1 MGKTAISLVVML
13 FALQADDPNLK
24 YLKERGFSI
33 SKPPKKDEWQFKDSG
48 RFKKSQLVVQNIVT
62 DVSIEMYS
70 EELDSDKINYDPKY
84 TLERLWKSVSS
95 NGDYKEVK
103 QIGKIQATTFPNKGA
118 GGQRVWLL
126 DMTLNLED
134 MPMEWKAYCFVGHE
148 NRSGFIVYVLSK
160 AGLYAK
166 HKADLEY
173 MLSTI
178 KTYKIP
184 K

>member
-1 MGKTAISLVVML
+1 VSKIAVSLAVAL
-13 FALQADDPNLK
+13 LALQADDPNLK

-33 SKPPKKDEWQFKDSG
+33 SKPPKKDEWQFKDKG
-48 RFKKSQLVVQNIVT
+48 RFTTSQLVVQNIVT

-70 EELDSDKINYDPKY
+70 EELNSDKLNYDPKY
-84 TLERLWKSVSS
+84 TLELLWKSVSS
-95 NGDYKEVK
+95 NGRYKEVK
-103 QIGKIQATTFPNKGA
+103 EVGKIAATTFPGKGA

-126 DMTLNLED
+126 DMTLNIED
-134 MPMEWKAYCFVGHE
+134 VPMEWKAYCFVGHE

-166 HKADLEY
+166 HKTDLEY